1 MRPVLYQELPCRSDP
16 ISACLR
22 GRSHIQTQQRRV
34 HTGAQQRLLYQPNL
48 KAPPGLLVGG
58 DGWIGWLAVAASL
71 VAFQSER
78 FQKGA

>member
-16 ISACLR
+16 ISAASAG
-22 GRSHIQTQQRRV
+22 GRTYNTQRRV

-71 VAFQSER
+71 AAFQSGR